1 MKTAY
6 EIRGF
11 IHSINMAK
19 AMTIFLVVTVSFY
32 VSVAAHDYVPGEKQ
46 SQPIL
51 LKGGNLHTISNGL
64 MENTDILFENG
75 RIANIG
81 TNLTL
86 PDNTEII
93 DVTGKE
99 VYPGIIAPAT
109 NIGLTEIGA
118 VRATNDT
125 REIGMINPNVKSRI
139 AYNPDSEI
147 IPSVRAHGITTA
159 LIVPGGSVIAGISS
173 LINLDGWTVEDAAE
187 KIDLGLHL
195 NWPGVLSG
203 GGRFGR
209 RQDPGKIRERQI
221 QARENIYQM
230 FRDAR
235 AYYNARQTDADMKI
249 DERWE
254 AMMPVFSEG
263 MPVFISANDYR
274 QIEQAV
280 SFSKEFGLKMI
291 LVGGGDAW
299 MCTDLLKENDVPVIT
314 RSAEGRPM
322 RADEAYD
329 MAFTLPAKLAEGG
342 VDFCIGQARGTGTR
356 NLPFQAGRAAG
367 NGLSKEEAL
376 RAITLSTA
384 EILGVADDLGSLE
397 VGKKATI
404 VVSEGDIMDMV
415 TQNVVL
421 EFIEGRKVDLNNKHK
436 ELYEKYRQKS
446 LN

>member
-1 MKTAY
+1 MKTKY
-6 EIRGF
+6 KNRGF
-11 IHSINMAK
+11 IDFAKTSMIMAVL
-19 AMTIFLVVTVSFY
+19 LVITMLLYAGIS
-32 VSVAAHDYVPGEKQ
+32 AHDYVPGEKQ

-51 LKGGNLHTISNGL
+51 LKGGNVHTVSNGL

-75 RIANIG
+75 RIAGIG

-86 PDNTEII
+86 PDNTEVI
-93 DVTGKE
+93 DITGKE
-99 VYPGIIAPAT
+99 VYPGLIAPST
-109 NIGLTEIGA
+109 SIGLSEVGA

-125 REIGMINPNVKSRI
+125 REIGHINPNVKSRI

-147 IPSVRAHGITTA
+147 IPSIRAHGITTV
-159 LIVPGGSVIAGISS
+159 LVVPGGSIITGLSS

-187 KIDLGLHL
+187 KIDLGLHV
-195 NWPGVLSG
+195 NWPGVSSG

-209 RQDPGKIRERQI
+209 RQEPGKIRERQI
-221 QARENIYQM
+221 KARENIYQI

-235 AYYNARQTDADMKI
+235 AYYNARQTDAEMKI

-254 AMMPVFSEG
+254 AMMPVFSKG
-263 MPVFISANDYR
+263 MPVFINANDYR

-280 SFSKEFGLKMI
+280 SFAKEFGLKI
-291 LVGGGDAW
+291 IIAGGADSW
-299 MCTDLLKENDVPVIT
+299 MCTDLLKENNVPVIT
-314 RSAEGRPM
+314 RNVEGRPS
-322 RADEAYD
+322 RTDEDYD
-329 MAFTLPAKLAEGG
+329 MAFTLPAKLSKGG
-342 VDFCIGQARGTGTR
+342 VKFCIGQTGGTGTR

-384 EILGVADDLGSLE
+384 EILGVDDDLGSLE

-404 VVSEGDIMDMV
+404 VVSDGDIMDMV
-415 TQNVVL
+415 SQNVVL
-421 EFIEGRKVDLNNKHK
+421 EFIEGRMVDLNNKHK
-436 ELYEKYRQKS
+436 ELYEKYRKKT

>member
-1 MKTAY
+1 MKTTY
-6 EIRGF
+6 KNRGF
-11 IHSINMAK
+11 INSRFVGKTLSA
-19 AMTIFLVVTVSFY
+19 FLITVVLLIVC
-32 VSVAAHDYVPGEKQ
+32 VNAHDYVPGAKQ
-46 SQPIL
+46 TQPIL
-51 LKGGNLHTISNGL
+51 LKGGNLNTVSNGL
-64 MENTDILFENG
+64 MENTDILFQNG
-75 RIANIG
+75 RITSIG

-86 PDNTEII
+86 PDNTEVI

-99 VYPGIIAPAT
+99 VYPGIIAPAS
-109 NIGLTEIGA
+109 NIGLSEIGS

-125 REIGMINPNVKSRI
+125 REIGQINPNVKSRI

-159 LIVPGGSVIAGISS
+159 LIVPGGSIITGLSS

-195 NWPGVLSG
+195 NWPGVSSR
-203 GGRFGR
+203 GGRYGR
-209 RQDPGKIRERQI
+209 QQDPDKLRERQI

-235 AYYNARQTDADMKI
+235 AYYNARQTDAEMKI

-254 AMMPVFSEG
+254 AMMPVFSDG
-263 MPVFISANDYR
+263 MPVFINANDYR

-280 SFSKEFGLKMI
+280 SFSKEFGLKI
-291 LVGGGDAW
+291 IIVGGGDSW
-299 MCTDLLKENDVPVIT
+299 MCTELLKENDIPVIT
-314 RSAEGRPM
+314 RSAEGMPS

-329 MAFTLPAKLAEGG
+329 MAFTLPAKLSEAG
-342 VDFCIGQARGTGTR
+342 VKFCIGEARGTGTR

-376 RAITLSTA
+376 RAITLSVS

-404 VVSEGDIMDMV
+404 VVSDGDIMDMV

-421 EFIEGRKVDLNNKHK
+421 EFIGGRKVDLNNKHK
-436 ELYEKYRQKS
+436 ELYEKYRQKT

>member
-6 EIRGF
+6 KIRGF
-11 IHSINMAK
+11 IKSASLAK
-19 AMTIFLVVTVSFY
+19 AIAISLIVIMAICTGI
-32 VSVAAHDYVPGEKQ
+32 AAHDYVPGERQ
-46 SQPIL
+46 SHPIL

-64 MENTDILFENG
+64 MEHSDILFENG
-75 RIANIG
+75 RITNIG
-81 TNLTL
+81 INLTL

-93 DVTGKE
+93 DVTGQE

-109 NIGLTEIGA
+109 SIGLSEIGA

-125 REIGMINPNVKSRI
+125 REIGVINPNVKSRI

-147 IPSVRAHGITTA
+147 IPSVRAHGITTV
-159 LIVPGGSVIAGISS
+159 LVVPGGSVITGISS

-187 KIDLGLHL
+187 KIDLGLHV
-195 NWPGVLSG
+195 NWPGVSG
-203 GGRFGR
+203 GGGRYGR
-209 RQDPGKIRERQI
+209 RQNPEQQRERQM
-221 QARENIYQM
+221 QAREDLYQI

-235 AYYNARQTDADMKI
+235 TYYNARQTDAEMKI

-254 AMMPVFSEG
+254 AMMPIFSEG
-263 MPVFISANDYR
+263 MPVFITANDYR

-280 SFSKEFGLKMI
+280 SFSKEFGLKI
-291 LVGGGDAW
+291 IISGGGDAW
-299 MCTDLLKENDVPVIT
+299 MCTELLKENDIPVIT
-314 RSAEGRPM
+314 RYVEGTPQRS
-322 RADEAYD
+322 DEAYD
-329 MAFTLPAKLAEGG
+329 MAFTLPAMLAEGG
-342 VDFCIGQARGTGTR
+342 VKFCIGQTGGTGTR

-367 NGLSKEEAL
+367 NGLTREEAL

-397 VGKKATI
+397 IGKKATI
-404 VVSEGDIMDMV
+404 VISEGDIMDMI
-415 TQNVVL
+415 TQNVIL
-421 EFIEGRKVDLNNKHK
+421 EYIEGRKVDLNNKHK